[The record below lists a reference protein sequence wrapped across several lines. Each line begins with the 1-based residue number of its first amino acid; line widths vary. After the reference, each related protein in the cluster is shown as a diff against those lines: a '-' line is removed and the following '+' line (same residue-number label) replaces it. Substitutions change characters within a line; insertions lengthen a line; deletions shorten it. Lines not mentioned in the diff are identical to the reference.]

1 MPDIESSERQLF
13 DAVTEVS
20 KARPEMANALQQI
33 LREIERL
40 TARVNRLES
49 ALAELA
55 ATVPVTDAETGR
67 SDQTTA

>member
-1 MPDIESSERQLF
+1 MPDIESRERQLF

-40 TARVNRLES
+40 TVRVNRLES

-55 ATVPVTDAETGR
+55 STVPATDAETGR